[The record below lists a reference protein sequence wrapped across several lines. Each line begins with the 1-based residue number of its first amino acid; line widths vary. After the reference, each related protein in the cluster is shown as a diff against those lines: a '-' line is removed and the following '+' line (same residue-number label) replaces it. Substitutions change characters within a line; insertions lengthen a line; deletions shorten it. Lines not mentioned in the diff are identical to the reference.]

1 MASHHSTPG
10 GEAVDPVVHEV
21 PVVLSTELL
30 QQVYILQQHLRSAA
44 APLATPASAEFR
56 EANETLTV
64 EYELDK
70 RSKNYDADAEEW
82 NRLSKLPF
90 DCHPAPMRTHYVLGT
105 MHQGELWC
113 ACSSPTRAQKYPPT
127 PHRRRTARRTS
138 ARHVPAATLPR
149 ACGLR
154 PAQPV
159 RGQDEGCTGRRHHP
173 GGGECWAVPAP
184 SLARQRT
191 LQPPCFSQTRVRRRE
206 TQRAAAAR
214 KNSHAYA
221 EQLRQCDERVPLEV
235 HAPTAPGSKA
245 ALTKLLGTAWAGTP
259 VPADVQAA
267 EYVDSI
273 KATGEPAA
281 VVGEEG
287 EGGSGA
293 PGHALDEASAL
304 ASAVQVATGIGAQP
318 GISAAVTQ
326 LAQKE
331 SGASAVAAFNL
342 PDPGKVPMPLIR
354 RLPLHDMVGILL
366 KRATALSL
374 PALLALLPDGV
385 VEEEVVSAALHF
397 ARPIHGLFVLRTQHW
412 IVLPSTLRLFAGDL
426 GLDGKAIR
434 VLVETLASEARAEAL
449 EAGGGRRSASDAAA
463 FTLPL
468 HTPHRLDLLAPIA
481 RVSMSELN
489 RVDMV
494 RDCLLHALLQEGL
507 PGRQGISIA
516 RLRRLTGTPP
526 SLLTA
531 MLKGIAVKTP
541 NLNSARYT
549 PRETTVVSPGVD
561 VSPSWHL
568 LPEAATAGPA
578 LQAAY
583 PGVVEAETAWWHRRA
598 DTLRAFLRS
607 QPEPA
612 AAGAGGEAASPAPA
626 ASDALGLAHHTAE
639 ELYGALRIA
648 LEGALRGQ
656 RVCSVRYLAGRVRVQ
671 GLQELLDVGAL
682 PPQPKAAVRGL
693 AAGVLPDAALHVAA
707 DPPAAAPLAW
717 YLSLPRGAL
726 MFVVDAAVR
735 GAGSGVLADVL
746 AEAEEAWSD
755 PELPQAPLGE
765 LLGRN
770 EVAEEASTHALRVY
784 TPPSNP
790 ASADASTRD
799 AVIGRFAQGT
809 TVSLKKADVR
819 AAVEAAVEGGLS
831 EGAYKRVMPEL
842 AVSDRSVGWVRKSG
856 EWDDAPLQW

>member
-1 MASHHSTPG
+1 
-10 GEAVDPVVHEV
+10 
-21 PVVLSTELL
+21 
-30 QQVYILQQHLRSAA
+30 
-44 APLATPASAEFR
+44 
-56 EANETLTV
+56 ANETLTV

-105 MHQGELWC
+105 MHQGAL
-113 ACSSPTRAQKYPPT
+113 
-127 PHRRRTARRTS
+127 
-138 ARHVPAATLPR
+138 HVAPVH
-149 ACGLR
+149 GMYQLR
-154 PAQPV
+154 PSLVHVDSGLPNLYA
-159 RGQDEGCTGRRHHP
+159 DKTKAAP
-173 GGGECWAVPAP
+173 GGGITQVE
-184 SLARQRT
+184 
-191 LQPPCFSQTRVRRRE
+191 TRVRRRE

-449 EAGGGRRSASDAAA
+449 EAGGGRRGASDAAA

-612 AAGAGGEAASPAPA
+612 DAGAASPPAPA

-656 RVCSVRYLAGRVRVQ
+656 RVCSVRYLAGRLRVQ

-746 AEAEEAWSD
+746 AEAEEAWPD